1 MKNKVVKVG
10 LIGLG
15 RMGQNHLRVLSILK
29 NVEIV
34 FIFDINDEMAKGIGA
49 SYGVTAEHD
58 LELVLGKVDA
68 VIITSP
74 TVTHADYVRQ
84 AAKYVKN
91 IFVEKPLAATLS
103 EADSLWKLSQ
113 KKP

>member
-34 FIFDINDEMAKGIGA
+34 FIFDINDEMAKGIG
-49 SYGVTAEHD
+49 GR
-58 LELVLGKVDA
+58 L
-68 VIITSP
+68 
-74 TVTHADYVRQ
+74 Q
-84 AAKYVKN
+84 N
-91 IFVEKPLAATLS
+91 M
-103 EADSLWKLSQ
+103 
-113 KKP
+113 

>member
-91 IFVEKPLAATLS
+91 IFVEKPLQLPYLRLIHCG
-103 EADSLWKLSQ
+103 SLVK